1 MNIDLPQLVF
11 KKTGT
16 VLNRTLH
23 NADSSGSRY
32 TVRELI
38 PGKDTFLSQKG
49 VGKIR
54 KDSDSS
60 AVHVYDNDG
69 QRVLSDIPQKIR
81 QKFNMMR
88 EFPNINLNSFLK

>member
-23 NADSSGSRY
+23 NADSSVSRY
-32 TVRELI
+32 TVRRLI
-38 PGKDTFLSQKG
+38 PGEDTFLSQKG
-49 VGKIR
+49 VGRIR
-54 KDSDSS
+54 KDSECST
-60 AVHVYDNDG
+60 VHVYDKEG
-69 QRVLSDIPQKIR
+69 RLVLSDIPQKIR